1 MSRSIPSR
9 ASRSVTVLRTVCVFS
24 NSKTFCQRHMIL
36 STDMTS
42 TRPHLAGTT
51 IVFNIVEIPQSRR
64 NKPHEKS
71 VSRDFEILCKGKKI
85 PKILCKIPTGTLRR
99 SLRHSQIRANWD
111 VFAPSKS
118 TLSTRL
124 MSTVLLWISSKFS
137 SEKRIN
143 FGCK

>member
-1 MSRSIPSR
+1 MYVCIAISKPYSHSIVFDLSI
-9 ASRSVTVLRTVCVFS
+9 SVFS
-24 NSKTFCQRHMIL
+24 SGLLSSVLNLSFTHLSLTFL
-36 STDMTS
+36 
-42 TRPHLAGTT
+42 
-51 IVFNIVEIPQSRR
+51 R

-124 MSTVLLWISSKFS
+124 MSTVLL
-137 SEKRIN
+137 
-143 FGCK
+143 